1 MTEPFAAVTDIAEA
15 VGTGASSA
23 LSQVESCLAR
33 VHELNP
39 VLNCYTEVLAERALS
54 KARQVDAQ
62 IAAGETPGT
71 LAGVPFAV
79 KNLFDIAGITTLA
92 GSKINADEPPAI
104 RDALLIQR
112 LEAEGAILLGALAM
126 GEYAYDFTGEN
137 QHFGACRNPW
147 DIERMSGGSSSGSGS
162 ATAAGLAPFSL
173 GSDTNG
179 SIRVPS
185 SLCGLFGLKPTYGRL
200 PRTGSYPFCDSLDH
214 LGPLARSSADL
225 AVIYDALQGFDSS
238 DHACADKP
246 VMPASA
252 RLASGIDTLRIAV
265 ADGYF
270 NCDAF
275 PEAAEAVATVAS
287 ALGAKQKLPLE
298 GAAEGRAAA
307 YLITNSEGAALH
319 RPRLQSRLTD
329 FDNDT
334 RDRFLAGCLIPA
346 AWTLRAQVVR
356 RWWQDHMLEV
366 FKQVDVIV
374 APCTPCS
381 APLLGTKVLN
391 VNGEDQP
398 LRPNLGLFT
407 QPFSAIGLPVCSV
420 PLISSHTQLPIGV
433 QLVAPPWREDLC
445 LRAAH
450 ALEQQGVVQCGQLT
464 VDSRA
469 LETPPLPEP

>member
-1 MTEPFAAVTDIAEA
+1 VADPFAYVADIATAVADGSISAQTHTEA
-15 VGTGASSA
+15 T
-23 LSQVESCLAR
+23 LAR
-33 VHELNP
+33 IHRLNP
-39 VLNCYTEVLAERALS
+39 RLNCYTTVLEERAL
-54 KARQVDAQ
+54 AQAQRVDAR
-62 IAAGETPGT
+62 IAAGETPGP

-79 KNLFDIAGITTLA
+79 KNLFDIKGITTLA
-92 GSKINADEPPAI
+92 GSKINAGNPPAG
-104 RDALLIQR
+104 DNALLIRR
-112 LEAEGAILLGALAM
+112 LEAAGAILLGGLAM

-137 QHFGACRNPW
+137 QHYGACRNPW
-147 DIERMSGGSSSGSGS
+147 DTGRMSGGSSSGSAT

-179 SIRVPS
+179 SIRVPA

-200 PRTGSYPFCDSLDH
+200 PRTGSYPFSDSLDH
-214 LGPLARSSADL
+214 LGPLARSAADL
-225 AVIYDALQGFDSS
+225 ATVYDALQGFDAS

-246 VMPASA
+246 VTLTSPA
-252 RLASGIDTLRIAV
+252 LAEGVNGLRIGV
-265 ADGYF
+265 AQGYF

-275 PEAAEAVATVAS
+275 PEAAAAVATVAD
-287 ALGAKQKLPLE
+287 ALGAEQHLALE

-319 RPRLQSRLTD
+319 RSRLQTRLQD

-346 AWTLRAQVVR
+346 AWTLRAQAVR
-356 RWWQDHMLEV
+356 RWWQEKMLEV
-366 FKQVDVIV
+366 FTSTDLVI
-374 APCTPCS
+374 APCTPCT
-381 APLLGTKVLN
+381 APLLGTKTLR
-391 VNGEDQP
+391 VNGEDQL

-420 PLISSHTQLPIGV
+420 PLSSNATGLPIGV

-450 ALEQQGVVQCGQLT
+450 TLEQQGVVSCG
-464 VDSRA
+464 R
-469 LETPPLPEP
+469 PPLDDV